1 MSSLCFRRPPLAL
14 VAAGALTLAACNDS
28 SGPGQA
34 GGLTGGQAADL
45 GETVA
50 ADVADLVDASEFD
63 AATGVQLGVSSLG
76 FRPAGTPPVCVV
88 GVSPFPPTNS
98 DADVVPDSVH
108 FDFSAC
114 DFQRGPFHVS
124 MDGTIDLVDPFPT
137 TTGYH
142 WRSRFTDFTHTDSNT
157 VTHRWVSVR
166 HNGEREVGANPDTLG
181 HLITGFVTDI
191 ANSAGRHATHTKDWA
206 SHFTA
211 DTPGT
216 IASGQPL
223 PAGTWTIDGL
233 STWTRTDGSWSVQTQ
248 TVVPLHFD
256 PSCTLRPRLDRGQ
269 LALVVTRNA
278 VVTDVEITFTACGSY
293 TVTKTGGTS

>member
-1 MSSLCFRRPPLAL
+1 MSSLRMRSRLA
-14 VAAGALTLAACNDS
+14 AATAGVLLLAACSES
-28 SGPGQA
+28 SGPSPA
-34 GGLTGGQAADL
+34 GGLNTTQVADL
-45 GETVA
+45 GETVT

-63 AATGVQLGVSSLG
+63 AATGVQLGAPLAG
-76 FRPAGTPPVCVV
+76 FRPAGAPPICLV

-98 DADVVPDSVH
+98 DADAVPDSVR

-137 TTGYH
+137 TTGHH

-157 VTHRWVSVR
+157 VTHRWLSVR

-191 ANSAGRHATHTKDWA
+191 TNSAGRHATHTKDWVA
-206 SHFTA
+206 HFTA

-216 IASGQPL
+216 IAHGQPL
-223 PAGTWTIDGL
+223 PAGTWTLDGL
-233 STWTRTDGSWSVQTQ
+233 STWTRPEGSWSVQTQ

-256 PSCTLRPRLDRGQ
+256 PSCTLRPRLDSGQ
-269 LALVVTRNA
+269 LELVVTRNA
-278 VVTDVEITFTACGSY
+278 VVTHVQITFTACGSY